1 MKKTKNTY
9 RNGFISDCDLIAY
22 YNEKKVSYG
31 KYRIVLKSSSVDI
44 INTYTF
50 RVVNVP
56 IIIKC
61 AFDGTDYS
69 FYEFVTGEEYHRRN
83 SKSILLKGEDAGIN
97 MTLNN
102 PFVYDSESSLTNK
115 LYRMNDEEKAAY
127 IYGMELLPTI
137 AKDKINSEYINKV
150 KQMNENYLET
160 FVKKYKK

>member
-1 MKKTKNTY
+1 
-9 RNGFISDCDLIAY
+9 
-22 YNEKKVSYG
+22 
-31 KYRIVLKSSSVDI
+31 
-44 INTYTF
+44 
-50 RVVNVP
+50 
-56 IIIKC
+56 
-61 AFDGTDYS
+61 
-69 FYEFVTGEEYHRRN
+69 
-83 SKSILLKGEDAGIN
+83 